1 MSSSAHVR
9 NKTLILTA
17 LMVSCNTLA
26 QLLLRQGMLRIGSVR
41 LHGHDLA
48 AAFLK
53 TVTSGTIWIGIAG
66 LLAAFAVYMTLLSWA
81 DYSYVQP
88 ATSLGYALVALL
100 GVTVL
105 GEHVSLVRWT
115 GVALICSG
123 VALVGRTEPRTTKRR
138 L

>member
-1 MSSSAHVR
+1 MSSAAHVR
-9 NKTLILTA
+9 KKTLILAT
-17 LMVSCNTLA
+17 LMVSCNTVA
-26 QLLLRQGMLRIGSVR
+26 QLVLRKGMLQIGSVH
-41 LHGHDLA
+41 LHEHDLA
-48 AAFLK
+48 GAFWK
-53 TVTSGTIWIGIAG
+53 TVTSGTIWMGIAG

-105 GEHVSLVRWT
+105 GEHVTLVRWF

-123 VALVGRTEPRTTKRR
+123 VALVGRTEPRTTKRSV
-138 L
+138 